1 MPDIYV
7 LGGVNMDY
15 VVSLPQLPDAGETI
29 KGNNLLVN
37 PGGKGGNQ
45 AVGCAKLGASVY
57 MVGNVGK
64 DNAGDELL
72 SVLSN
77 YGVKTDY
84 LGQLDSQHTGTALI
98 FVDPDGENMIG
109 FAPGAT
115 TATTKDDIDKA
126 LAEADDDD
134 VFLTGFEPPIN
145 IVKYAIREAS
155 NKDMRVI
162 VNPAP
167 AQALP
172 EEIYSFIDVF
182 TPNQSEASTLLG
194 KEINGVEDALSM
206 GSMFNDKGVS
216 TSIITLGEEGCGVI
230 SQETKEHFVNRV
242 PEDKVVDTTAAG
254 DSFNAAI
261 AVSLARGKGIG
272 EAANFANKA
281 ASITT
286 TEHGAQS
293 ALPTNDEVKSERE

>member
-15 VVSLPQLPDAGETI
+15 VVSLPQLPETGETI
-29 KGNNLLVN
+29 KGDDLLVN

-45 AVGCAKLGASVY
+45 AVGCAKLGGSVY
-57 MVGNVGK
+57 MVGNVGN
-64 DNAGDELL
+64 DNAGKELL

-84 LGQLDSQHTGTALI
+84 LGQLDSEHTGTALI

-115 TATTKDDIDKA
+115 TAITKENVDEA
-126 LAEADDDD
+126 LAEAEEDD
-134 VFLTGFEPPIN
+134 VFLTGFEPPTD
-145 IVKYAIREAS
+145 IVEYAVKKAS
-155 NKDMRVI
+155 EKNMSVV

-167 AQALP
+167 AQDFP
-172 EEIYSFIDVF
+172 EEIYSYIDVF

-194 KEINGVEDALSM
+194 KKVDDWKDAISM
-206 GSMFNDKGVS
+206 GSLFIDKGVS
-216 TSIITLGEEGCGVI
+216 TSIITLGKEGCVAI
-230 SQETKEHFVNRV
+230 SDEIKEHFSVET
-242 PEDKVVDTTAAG
+242 PTDQVVDTTAAG

-261 AVSLARGKGIG
+261 AVSLARGKGID
-272 EAANFANKA
+272 EAANFANRA
-281 ASITT
+281 ASLTT

-293 ALPTNDEVKSERE
+293 ALPTNDEVKSERK